1 MAEGYFITGTD
12 TECGKTEITLGLMQ
26 KLQSTGY
33 SVLGMKPVAS
43 GAVPTADG
51 LRNDDARRILRQASI
66 PLQYDLINPFAFEPP
81 IAPHVAAEQAG
92 MDIRFGRIL
101 ESLRELSN
109 RADLV
114 VVEGVGGWRVP
125 LGNDGAVSDL
135 ARAMNLPVVLVVGM
149 KLGCI
154 NHALL
159 TAESILSGGF
169 KMTGWVANVVHPE
182 MLEQEA
188 NIATL
193 KREITAPCL
202 GVVPYMPQIT
212 VQAVADRLQLQRPD

>member
-51 LRNDDARRILRQASI
+51 LRNEDARRILRQASI
-66 PLQYDLINPFAFEPP
+66 PLQYELVNPFAFEPP

-109 RADLV
+109 QADLV

-135 ARAMNLPVVLVVGM
+135 AQAMNMPVVLVVGM

-169 KMTGWVANVVHPE
+169 NMTGWVANVVQPE

-193 KREITAPCL
+193 KREIAAPCL

-212 VQAVADRLQLQRPD
+212 VQAVADRLQLQRPG